1 MRVQDPDAERRE
13 AVAGE
18 LSERLTALDRH
29 GLLGEPVATIAARVT
44 TTGAL
49 ADAVADAE
57 HVQECAPERVDL
69 KRELFAEL
77 DRLAPDDASLASSS
91 SFLPASAFADEV
103 AGRARCLVAH
113 PGNPPH
119 LLPAVELV
127 PAPFTDPAVVD
138 RLAALLESV
147 GMSPVRLKREVDGF
161 VFNRLQGAVLRE
173 AYCLV
178 RDGVIDVE
186 DLDRVVRDGLGRR
199 WAVVG
204 PFETV
209 DLNTRGGIAAHAER
223 MGWTVAPKAMID
235 AMGNVQSQQTSC
247 PSSVSQYAALAALEG
262 SQACVEEMLGEL
274 PKRREFVRQRIA
286 SLPNVTCPEMA
297 GAFYAFINIQAHLG
311 RNYGGKRVDNS
322 TQWCQTLLEQE
333 SVATVMG
340 SSFGAEGYARISFAT
355 SMSILEAG
363 FDAIERF
370 LKSAS

>member
-1 MRVQDPDAERRE
+1 MSSRPIAIVGAGSIGVAWALTFARGGRTVRVQDPDAERRG

-18 LSERLTALDRH
+18 LAERLDALNRH
-29 GLLGEPVATIAARVT
+29 GLLAESVATIAARVAVMPGL
-44 TTGAL
+44 GA
-49 ADAVADAE
+49 AVADAE

-69 KRELFAEL
+69 KRELFTAL
-77 DRLAPDDASLASSS
+77 DANAPADASLASSS
-91 SFLPASAFADEV
+91 SFLPASQFADEV
-103 AGRARCLVAH
+103 PGRARCLVAH

-147 GMSPVRLKREVDGF
+147 GMSPVRLQREVDGF

-223 MGWTVAPKAMID
+223 MGPSYERMGAERGQHDPWTPELVDTVDAQRRRQLPLDRWDERIAWRDERLLAVA
-235 AMGNVQSQQTSC
+235 
-247 PSSVSQYAALAALEG
+247 AALAGA
-262 SQACVEEMLGEL
+262 GE
-274 PKRREFVRQRIA
+274 A
-286 SLPNVTCPEMA
+286 
-297 GAFYAFINIQAHLG
+297 
-311 RNYGGKRVDNS
+311 D
-322 TQWCQTLLEQE
+322 
-333 SVATVMG
+333 
-340 SSFGAEGYARISFAT
+340 
-355 SMSILEAG
+355 
-363 FDAIERF
+363 DA
-370 LKSAS
+370 